1 MGGAGAKSLTEVIG
15 NAAPAAFPVTLGG
28 DLTPAPS
35 KTHPGRHSGGV
46 SQRTSCGGTDSGYAD
61 WDAAAAEAYAVTYDG
76 SKADE
81 NCAARMLQVIAAVQD
96 FDEACRLDRD
106 TEAPTG
112 ADFLL
117 RFTNSH
123 EFQKCREWWSCISPE
138 NAMKIR
144 KRERSRPG
152 SRQRSAAGLLRQ
164 AKRNEEHKIKKQKT
178 SHTASLSRHA

>member
-1 MGGAGAKSLTEVIG
+1 M
-15 NAAPAAFPVTLGG
+15 
-28 DLTPAPS
+28 
-35 KTHPGRHSGGV
+35 
-46 SQRTSCGGTDSGYAD
+46 
-61 WDAAAAEAYAVTYDG
+61 TYDG

-178 SHTASLSRHA
+178 S